1 MTHALLERGIS
12 LNEIETSNVEF
23 YLEYLGYRQEK
34 DSIKAEKEMDSLG
47 L

>member
-12 LNEIETSNVEF
+12 LNEIETSNIEF

-34 DSIKAEKEMDSLG
+34 EAIATEKELDNLG